1 VRDLF
6 LRHDRL
12 AHDNVDKLRKR
23 IDTQSLKLESIKA
36 SAKDGWEVEA
46 DKVMHAIERDRAA
59 IQQALARRVFI
70 RWCMW
75 HEFRV
80 VLHNR
85 ENTLLTLLVQTW
97 TVEERDYSEAVRGIW
112 SALVESVQSMP
123 LE

>member
-1 VRDLF
+1 M
-6 LRHDRL
+6 RHDRL
-12 AHDNVDKLRKR
+12 SHDNVDKLRRR

-36 SAKDGWEVEA
+36 SAKEGWEVEE
-46 DKVMHAIERDRAA
+46 DKLKHAIERDQAA
-59 IQQALARRVFI
+59 VRQALARRVFI

-80 VLHNR
+80 VLRNR

-97 TVEERDYSEAVRGIW
+97 TVEERDYSEAVQGIW
-112 SALVESVQSMP
+112 GALVESGQNMP

>member
-1 VRDLF
+1 M
-6 LRHDRL
+6 RHDRL
-12 AHDNVDKLRKR
+12 AHDGVDKLRKR

-36 SAKDGWEVEA
+36 SAKEGWEAEA
-46 DKVMHAIERDRAA
+46 DKLIQAIERDQAA
-59 IQQALARRVFI
+59 IQHALARRVFI

-80 VLHNR
+80 VLRNR
-85 ENTLLTLLVQTW
+85 ENTLLTLLVQEW
-97 TVEERDYSEAVRGIW
+97 TAEERDYSDAVQRIW

>member
-6 LRHDRL
+6 ARHDRL
-12 AHDNVDKLRKR
+12 AHDSVDKLRKR
-23 IDTQSLKLESIKA
+23 VDSQSLKLESIKA
-36 SAKDGWEVEA
+36 AAKEGWEVEA
-46 DKVMHAIERDRAA
+46 DKLIHAIERDQAA

-85 ENTLLTLLVQTW
+85 ENTLLALLVQAW
-97 TVEERDYSEAVRGIW
+97 TVEERDYSEAV
-112 SALVESVQSMP
+112 QSD
-123 LE
+123 LECARRECTEYAA